1 MLESQTIEIIGKLAG
16 LLSFAAFILYY
27 ISIVQGRSR
36 PNRVTWIILTVVGI
50 LILASYYASGARN
63 TLWIPVAYTIGPL
76 IVALLALKYG
86 EGGASRLDSFCLI
99 GCVVSIIL
107 WIVTDSPLVTLLI
120 NIGIDFLGMVPTL
133 VKSFV
138 DPWSEDLLA
147 WSVTVFS
154 NFLNIVAIERW
165 EFSIVV
171 YPIYMVLVNG
181 FVVLF
186 LLKKFLPFKTYDSH

>member
-16 LLSFAAFILYY
+16 LLSFVAFILYY

-76 IVALLALKYG
+76 IAALLALKYG
-86 EGGASRLDSFCLI
+86 EGGATRLDIFCLI
-99 GCVVSIIL
+99 GCGVSVIL
-107 WIVTDSPLVTLLI
+107 WILTDSPLLTLLI
-120 NIGIDFLGMVPTL
+120 NIGIDFLGIVPTL

-147 WSVTVFS
+147 WVVTVFS
-154 NFLNIVAIERW
+154 NLLNVVAIEKW

>member
-1 MLESQTIEIIGKLAG
+1 M
-16 LLSFAAFILYY
+16 
-27 ISIVQGRSR
+27 
-36 PNRVTWIILTVVGI
+36 
-50 LILASYYASGARN
+50 
-63 TLWIPVAYTIGPL
+63 
-76 IVALLALKYG
+76 
-86 EGGASRLDSFCLI
+86 SRLDIFCLV
-99 GCVVSIIL
+99 GCGVSVIL
-107 WIVTDSPLVTLLI
+107 WIATDSPFFTLLI
-120 NIGIDFLGMVPTL
+120 NIGIDFLGIVPTL

-154 NFLNIVAIERW
+154 NLLNVVAIEKW

-186 LLKKFLPFKTYDSH
+186 LLKKFLPFKTYGNH